1 MLGTCN
7 LKITRTLYFLIAIY
21 RKMTKVW
28 QISKLTIPV
37 TSNEF
42 TSATCSGMA
51 RSQNYIGE
59 WGGGD
64 EGQIAEGYVWL
75 DSINVNIKLTN
86 SVNTFISS

>member
-1 MLGTCN
+1 
-7 LKITRTLYFLIAIY
+7 
-21 RKMTKVW
+21 MTKVW

-64 EGQIAEGYVWL
+64 EGQIAEGYV
-75 DSINVNIKLTN
+75 
-86 SVNTFISS
+86 